1 MDIKRAAAR
10 LTKIALEDKFAGQ
23 VWQDE
28 ALVEEAPSRMRATN
42 NSFSP
47 RARTAWNS
55 HPVGQTLYCASSIGL
70 IQLEGNNFR
79 S

>member
-28 ALVEEAPSRMRATN
+28 VLVGEAPSRMRATN

-47 RARTAWNS
+47 RARTTWNS

-70 IQLEGNNFR
+70 VQLEGEQF
-79 S
+79 